1 MAKTDPTDRLS
12 AMRQAVRSF
21 LDACGLDVEGTEL
34 GGTPENVARAWNE
47 SFIDGYDAEPAE
59 ILKTAYASKGV
70 AGATETVLVKDVP
83 FHGMCPHHLLPFH
96 GRAHVAYVPGQ
107 KLASLSSP
115 RAARGLFC
123 PSPGNS
129 GNGHSAD
136 RGSSHGTS
144 RRSRHRGRARHRSNL
159 HDGARCYARGYTR
172 RNPALH
178 GQIQRGRRS
187 SRGLFE
193 ELASGNIF
201 LNLAQS
207 ASVGS

>member
-34 GGTPENVARAWNE
+34 EGTPENVARAWNE

-107 KLASLSSP
+107 KLASLSSLA
-115 RAARGLFC
+115 RLVDCFAHRLEIQETVTRQIAEALMEHLDAAGTAVVLDTDQTCMTARGVTRAGTRAVTRHFTGKF
-123 PSPGNS
+123 SED
-129 GNGHSAD
+129 AD
-136 RGSSHGTS
+136 LRADFLKSLPPGTS
-144 RRSRHRGRARHRSNL
+144 S
-159 HDGARCYARGYTR
+159 
-172 RNPALH
+172 
-178 GQIQRGRRS
+178 
-187 SRGLFE
+187 
-193 ELASGNIF
+193 
-201 LNLAQS
+201 
-207 ASVGS
+207 